1 MHGQKGM
8 LTEVHQA
15 ILPLA
20 LRYRRQRGD
29 LERTCFLVES
39 LARHWRDR
47 RPLELLIVAPVGD
60 GDCIRSSLPR
70 LAGVN
75 ITLQSETDHF
85 SIFSRFFMLP
95 GWFRQQIIKLYVP
108 SKLGFGG
115 YLTLDSDVA
124 CVDDFDATTFV
135 RDGRALSRWESKG
148 QHSWWQSA
156 AKIVGVPYDAHAHG
170 LSVTPNILHGDLA
183 RQALKH
189 FQRGPV
195 DTMTMLGF
203 ELVRGIGTIPWTEYS
218 LYTSV
223 AELNRNLLDYHVHW
237 DPCYFSNIQLFS
249 AQSCIWSADD
259 FERLGKRPNGS
270 DPGGKFIV
278 VQSHA
283 GVPLD
288 QVREY
293 CSGFAP

>member
-1 MHGQKGM
+1 
-8 LTEVHQA
+8 
-15 ILPLA
+15 
-20 LRYRRQRGD
+20 

-47 RPLELLIVAPVGD
+47 RPLELLIVAPPGD
-60 GDCIRSSLPR
+60 GDCIRTGLPR
-70 LAGVN
+70 LDGIN
-75 ITLQSETDHF
+75 ITLRSETDYF
-85 SIFSRFFMLP
+85 SLFSRFFMLP

-108 SKLGFGG
+108 YRLGFGG

-124 CVDDFDATTFV
+124 CVGDFDATTFV
-135 RDGRALSRWESKG
+135 HDGRALSRWESKG
-148 QHSWWQSA
+148 EHKWWQSA
-156 AKIVGVPYDAHAHG
+156 AKIVGIPYDGNAHG

-183 RQALKH
+183 AQALKH
-189 FQRGPV
+189 FQRGPL
-195 DTMTMLGF
+195 DPLTTLGL
-203 ELVRGIGTIPWTEYS
+203 ELIRAIRTIPWTEYS

-223 AELNRNLLDYHVHW
+223 AEFNRNLFDYHLHW
-237 DPCYFSNIQLFS
+237 DSCYPSKIQLFS
-249 AQSCIWSADD
+249 DQSCIWDAGD
-259 FERLGKRPNGS
+259 FERLGKRPNGG

-293 CSGFAP
+293 CSGFAS